1 MKIDKKIKQNMMRIN
16 IIIFAILIC
25 LLCYN
30 CKNGN
35 KVSTEGS
42 KSTTATKEKLSI
54 SQVLRENSH
63 LNVREQVTLYHNLK
77 KDSLDVYNFGNED
90 ELTMYGYSF
99 LWEDKVKDAIEIF
112 KLIVEQFPNS
122 SNPYDSL
129 GEAYL
134 ADGQDQ
140 IALAN
145 YEKSLELDPEN
156 FNAEDQIERLKYP
169 DKKEETA
176 VEKFLKVLTEKEYK
190 DDLDQMGRKLIEVH
204 PNVFKFISKED
215 FWKIIEEKKSLI
227 TENTTYGDFIWHCSE
242 IIASIGCSHSSLN
255 GFYQESEML
264 DKSLVFPLQIRWVNE
279 RLFVV
284 DPMGSAAS
292 IKPKD
297 EITSI
302 NGKSVSILVNEIYR
316 HIPSQANIE
325 TAKKHFFNSWS
336 MEIIPYSLGFPESYT
351 VQIKGKEEPI
361 VLKKANTSMAPF
373 NDRSIKRCSEILC
386 LDFID
391 LKNTAILTISS
402 FNFYPWN
409 NLDFFKEF
417 IDKSFKEIH
426 EKGSE
431 NLIID
436 LRFNGGGSPESSIYL
451 LKYLVDEPFVYFSE
465 TEYSISRESQG
476 SFKNKFKGKLYFII
490 DGHGESTTGHFMA
503 KVKSLNIGAIIGEEL
518 GSNQFCTAGQTVC
531 RLRNSKMLFYVA
543 NTSSRVAVTSLPDDK
558 GILPDY
564 HVVQGID
571 DYLSHVDT
579 VKEFTI
585 NLIPE

>member
-1 MKIDKKIKQNMMRIN
+1 M
-16 IIIFAILIC
+16 FAILIG
-25 LLCYN
+25 LISYS

-35 KVSTEGS
+35 TVSTEDS

-54 SQVLRENSH
+54 SQVLRANGH
-63 LNVREQVTLYHNLK
+63 LNVREQVALYQNLK

-99 LWEDKVKDAIEIF
+99 LWQEKVKDAIEIF

-140 IALAN
+140 LALVN
-145 YEKSLELDPEN
+145 YEKSLELNPDN
-156 FNAEDQIERLKYP
+156 FNAEDQIDRLKYP
-169 DKKEETA
+169 NKKQETA
-176 VEKFLKVLTEKEYK
+176 AEKFVRVFTEKEYK
-190 DDLDQMGRKLIEVH
+190 DDLDQMGKKLIEVH
-204 PNVFKFISKED
+204 PNVFKFISRED

-227 TENTTYGDFIWHCSE
+227 TENTTYGNFIWHCSE
-242 IIASIGCSHSSLN
+242 IIASIGCSHSSMN

-264 DKSLVFPLQIRWVNE
+264 DKSLVFPLQTRWVNN

-284 DPMGSAAS
+284 DTMDNTAS

-302 NGKSVSILVNEIYR
+302 NGRSVSTLVNEIYR

-325 TAKKHFFNSWS
+325 TAKKHFFNNWS
-336 MEIIPYSLGFPESYT
+336 TEIVPYSLGFPESYS
-351 VQIKGKEEPI
+351 VRIKGREEPI
-361 VLKKANTSMAPF
+361 VLKKKETVRGPLT
-373 NDRSIKRCSEILC
+373 DGSIKRCNNDLC
-386 LDFID
+386 LDFVD
-391 LKNTAILTISS
+391 SKNTAVLTISS

-409 NLDFFKEF
+409 NLDVFTEF
-417 IDKSFKEIH
+417 IDKSFKDIE

-431 NLIID
+431 SLIID

-451 LKYLVDEPFVYFSE
+451 LKYLANEPFVYFSE
-465 TEYSISRESQG
+465 TEYSIGKGSQG
-476 SFKNKFKGKLYFII
+476 AIGNKFKGKLYFII
-490 DGHGESTTGHFMA
+490 DGHGKSTTGHFMA
-503 KVKSLNIGAIIGEEL
+503 KVKSLNLGTIVGEEL

-531 RLRNSKMLFYVA
+531 RLRNSKMMFYVA
-543 NTSSRVAVTSLPDDK
+543 NSSSRVAGTSLPDDK

-564 HVVQGID
+564 PVVQGID

-579 VKEFTI
+579 VKEFTL
-585 NLIPE
+585 NLIQE